1 MDERQQRARV
11 RDLELLEAH
20 CRSFDPDAA
29 TAEERLAEA
38 LGPEL
43 AHKLL
48 FALAQRLRRAA

>member
-1 MDERQQRARV
+1 MDDRQQRARA
-11 RDLELLEAH
+11 REDELLRAH
-20 CRSFDPDAA
+20 CRSLDPDAA
-29 TAEERLAEA
+29 TAEERLQEA